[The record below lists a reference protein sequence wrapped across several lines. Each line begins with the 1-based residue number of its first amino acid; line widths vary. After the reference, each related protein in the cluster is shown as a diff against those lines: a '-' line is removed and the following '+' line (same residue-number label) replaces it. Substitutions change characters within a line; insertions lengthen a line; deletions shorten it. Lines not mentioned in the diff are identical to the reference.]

1 MTMKKIKCTLL
12 LLGFISYVTTVNA
25 QSSLTIEA
33 SQLYAS
39 FKFTDTEGA
48 NLNSEY
54 SGVFTGAYGLGYRFI
69 ADNGIMFNV
78 GLGMRKAGATLDYDA
93 MNYTWDLQY
102 ANGRLGFGYMLKKDK
117 ISPYL
122 SVSGYYAYMLRGFQ
136 TINNE
141 NFNLKKS
148 KLLNETDYG
157 IFITPGVQFKLSDAV
172 SSFVEF
178 NYLMGLN
185 NLEKDE
191 NQKATNFA
199 YGVTLGLSFSISK

>member
-1 MTMKKIKCTLL
+1 MTMKKIKLILL
-12 LLGFISYVTTVNA
+12 LLGFISFVTTVHA
-25 QSSLTIEA
+25 QSSLTLEA

-39 FKFTDTEGA
+39 FKFTDTEGN

-54 SGVFTGAYGLGYRFI
+54 SGIFTGAYGVGYRFI
-69 ADNGIMFNV
+69 ANNGIMLNARI
-78 GLGMRKAGATLDYDA
+78 GMRKAGATLVYDA

-122 SVSGYYAYMLRGFQ
+122 NVSGYYAYLLRGFQ

-157 IFITPGVQFKLSDAV
+157 IFITPGVQIKLSDVV
-172 SSFVEF
+172 STFVEF

-199 YGVTLGLSFSISK
+199 YEVTLGLSFSISK